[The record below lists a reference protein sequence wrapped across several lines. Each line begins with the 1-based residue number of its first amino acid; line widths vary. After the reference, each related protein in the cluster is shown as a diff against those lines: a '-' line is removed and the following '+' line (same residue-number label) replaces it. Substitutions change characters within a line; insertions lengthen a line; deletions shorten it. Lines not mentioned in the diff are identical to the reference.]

1 MLQRVDEQPI
11 SLRKNVP
18 NIISTDSANPS
29 KMSPATVHKVRTS
42 FEVISR
48 DHKKLLLP
56 AQIAVHG
63 LSICA
68 NAQGL
73 QRGRCDAGVG
83 KK

>member
-1 MLQRVDEQPI
+1 MNSRFSKIAEKRSENHLNR
-11 SLRKNVP
+11 L
-18 NIISTDSANPS
+18 S
-29 KMSPATVHKVRTS
+29 KMSQIPPATVHKVRTS

-73 QRGRCDAGVG
+73 QRGAMQG
-83 KK
+83 